1 MFDENLDDETKQSV
15 ADALL
20 ASRNPGAFDPKKPE
34 FQTDTLELPGASLS
48 SFVGSQ
54 SWLLFQLLSPGSY
67 LWLLLPLDQWEEDED
82 YQEMAKIIERL
93 AVVNDTAERSV
104 KDIEDYANAAH
115 DGEKRGNIILVANSH
130 RIKLPE
136 FLKNEM
142 GNSI

>member
-1 MFDENLDDETKQSV
+1 MAAVS
-15 ADALL
+15 
-20 ASRNPGAFDPKKPE
+20 ASIAG
-34 FQTDTLELPGASLS
+34 
-48 SFVGSQ
+48 
-54 SWLLFQLLSPGSY
+54 LLSPV
-67 LWLLLPLDQWEEDED
+67 PLDQWEVDDD